1 MINTEYSTATTS
13 MLVEAQPSG
22 PEPWRIDL
30 KRLVRLRWW
39 VMLLVAGLLAVPA
52 VLLVWRTV
60 PLEYTASAEVRFL
73 ASTPRVLDHD
83 INWDALV
90 PYEKFLNTQIGLITG
105 SAILKQVAA
114 DPEVAALKFMA
125 DNTDRLGLLKAVI
138 KATIEQD
145 SELVKVTCS
154 LPDREAATLLL
165 KKTLDAY
172 LAYALGEEANTG
184 GERLRVLSTERD
196 ARQAELDAQIKRINE
211 LQQGLGMPI
220 ESASELGTGE
230 VRPYREMLA
239 RAEEDLLQAGS
250 RVALHEGET
259 ARMRELQD
267 AAVRSGKPVFEF
279 GIEDLVTVDTRVGAM
294 RQDAAKAEVAY
305 KTLVDRYTDGSP
317 HLDVERGN
325 YEAAKRRVAE
335 TEREVRAEV
344 VNSTLARMQQ
354 ELEVARKLEQDAQ
367 SRKEKFEAMIA
378 DTERRAMD
386 ASRTIAELDE
396 LKLRAEET
404 RALLRAVRD
413 EITSIGM
420 ESNAPARVKLASPAS
435 APLMPHG
442 GRRLQMAAF
451 ALMLAM
457 AAGVG
462 AGVLL
467 EMTDQQVRSPHDLAQ
482 ATVHPVLAAIPH
494 SAAEAFPKDQALATV
509 AADRPDTATANEFR
523 KLVAR
528 LAYTDVDLV
537 EVNSCLVTSP
547 TLGDGKTVVACNLA
561 LALAEA
567 NRRVLMI
574 DTAPGHAVESVFELD
589 AGRGLAEVLLGGY
602 ALRDVVRPTLFGGL
616 FVLGGGLHPANL
628 STKLASRE
636 MVELLEE
643 CERHFD
649 HIIIDTPPALLVS
662 DAKCLAAVVDGVVV
676 VAGAGCST
684 RGMVQRTVSEL
695 TQTGGTLL
703 GVVAN
708 RIRPSLGGYL
718 RGHMRLFHAYR
729 DTRKNGHGVQ
739 DLPEMEVLDVETV
752 DAP

>member
-1 MINTEYSTATTS
+1 MNTEFSTATTS
-13 MLVEAQPSG
+13 MLVETQPTG

-39 VMLLVAGLLAVPA
+39 VILLVAAAVALPA
-52 VLLVWRTV
+52 ILLVWRSV
-60 PLEYTASAEVRFL
+60 PLEYTATAELRFL

-105 SAILKQVAA
+105 SATLKQVAA
-114 DPEVAALKFMA
+114 DPEVANLKLLA
-125 DNTDRLGLLKAVI
+125 NNTDRLGFLKAVI

-145 SELVKVTCS
+145 SELVKVTCT

-165 KKTLDAY
+165 DKTIGAY
-172 LAYALGEEANTG
+172 MAYALGEEANTG
-184 GERLRVLSTERD
+184 GERLRVLYAERD
-196 ARQAELDAQIKRINE
+196 TRQGELDAQLKRINE
-211 LQQGLGMPI
+211 LQQNLGMPL
-220 ESASELGTGE
+220 ESVSELGAGE
-230 VRPYREMLA
+230 VRPYREVLA

-250 RVALHEGET
+250 RVALHE
-259 ARMRELQD
+259 RELARIQELQQT
-267 AAVRSGKPVFEF
+267 VRAGRPVFEF
-279 GIEDLVTVDTRVGAM
+279 GIEDLVTADARVAAM

-305 KTLVDRYTDGSP
+305 KTLVDRYADGSL
-317 HLDVERGN
+317 HLDAARAN
-325 YEAAKRRVAE
+325 HDAAKDRVAG

-344 VNSTLARMQQ
+344 LNSTRARIQQ
-354 ELEVARKLEQDAQ
+354 ELDVARKLEQDARA
-367 SRKEKFEAMIA
+367 RKEKFDALITS
-378 DTERRAMD
+378 TEQRAMN

-420 ESNAPARVKLASPAS
+420 ESNAPARVKLASPVT
-435 APLMPHG
+435 APLTPHG
-442 GRRLQMAAF
+442 GRRLQMAAL
-451 ALMLAM
+451 ALALAM
-457 AAGVG
+457 VAG
-462 AGVLL
+462 AGAGFLL
-467 EMTDQQVRSPHDLAQ
+467 EMTDQQVRSPQDLAHVT
-482 ATVHPVLAAIPH
+482 AHPVLAAIPH
-494 SAAEAFPKDQALATV
+494 SGAEAFPREQPLATI

-567 NRRVLMI
+567 NRRVLII
-574 DTAPGHAVESVFELD
+574 DTAPGHAVETVFDLD
-589 AGRGLAEVLLGGY
+589 PRRGLAEVLLGGY
-602 ALRDVVRPTLFGGL
+602 SLRDVVRPTLFGGL
-616 FVLGGGLHPANL
+616 FVLGGGLQPANL

-649 HIIIDTPPALLVS
+649 HVIIDTPPALLLS

-676 VAGAGCST
+676 VAGAGRST
-684 RGMVQRTVSEL
+684 RGMVQRTINEL

-718 RGHMRLFHAYR
+718 RSHMRLFRAYSSAN
-729 DTRKNGHGVQ
+729 KNGKNGPQ